1 MSQQISVMSLATT
14 IPPKFDC
21 ELFNDVSKA
30 KAQEMR
36 SKYLQ
41 EKEAMKGVQ
50 DSYIIFVR
58 ALLQSNPSVGE

>member
-1 MSQQISVMSLATT
+1 MSQQISMMSLSSTV
-14 IPPKFDC
+14 PPKFDC

-36 SKYLQ
+36 AKYLQ

-50 DSYIIFVR
+50 DSYIVFVR
-58 ALLQSNPSVGE
+58 A